1 MEIFELITEQL
12 ARLLAVFAA
21 GIVLYLAPK
30 VREWFMSGSDKNT
43 QERIHQMIMAF
54 AKAAEQLFHDTD
66 PSGAKRHNF
75 VRKQLSAVGVEV
87 TEGVLNMIEGAV
99 WEINTETQKTR
110 VRAEQ
115 TVSAVVN
122 DPGGTAAREVPARML
137 SQET

>member
-1 MEIFELITEQL
+1 
-12 ARLLAVFAA
+12 
-21 GIVLYLAPK
+21 
-30 VREWFMSGSDKNT
+30 
-43 QERIHQMIMAF
+43 MAF

-66 PSGAKRHNF
+66 PSGTKRHNF
-75 VRKQLSAVGVEV
+75 VRKQLSAVGVEI

-99 WEINTETQKTR
+99 WEINTETKKTR

-122 DPGGTAAREVPARML
+122 NPGGTTAREVPARML

>member
-1 MEIFELITEQL
+1 MEIFELITAQL

-30 VREWFMSGSDKNT
+30 VREWFMSSSDKNT

-66 PSGAKRHNF
+66 PSGTKRHNF
-75 VRKQLSAVGVEV
+75 VRKQLSAVGVEI

-99 WEINTETQKTR
+99 WEINTETKKTR

-122 DPGGTAAREVPARML
+122 NPVGTTAREVPARML
-137 SQET
+137 SQEI